1 MRIACVTG
9 TAPGETDRLIT
20 ETAERLEQ
28 AGRRL
33 AGIVKAPEPATPDD
47 HHCNAQVRVLP
58 GGPVIAITQAL
69 GAGSGACR
77 LDPAGIA
84 AAVAAVEGGS
94 LDGAELF
101 LLNKFGPEEASGRG
115 FCAAIG
121 SALERG
127 IPVLVGVGRGN
138 RAAFD
143 DFAGG
148 MAEDLPPDVDALA
161 AWCGAA
167 AENP

>member
-1 MRIACVTG
+1 MQIACVTG
-9 TAPGETDRLIT
+9 GGSGETDRLMT
-20 ETAERLEQ
+20 ETAARLQQ

-33 AGIVKAPEPATPDD
+33 AGIVKAPEPAMPDD

-58 GGPVIAITQAL
+58 GGPVISITQAL

-94 LDGAELF
+94 LDGAEVF

-148 MAEDLPPDVDALA
+148 MARELPPDADALVD
-161 AWCGAA
+161 WCNGAVTT
-167 AENP
+167 P